1 MTQYGAALPAKA
13 ATGGEMKDKL
23 GEFWRSPA
31 LKALD
36 RRGLATV
43 AIASLAGNVLM
54 FALPLYSLQ
63 VYDRVLT
70 ARSGETLVFL
80 TLIVIAALITAAVID
95 GIRGRLLL
103 RISNAYMVAMGPR
116 VLDAAIAQSAK
127 SSEPA
132 TQSLRDLGVVRGFVS
147 SAQGLAT
154 LFDAPLVPLF
164 LIVLYLIHPG
174 LGHAM
179 VVAIVALLLLSYATE
194 HLTREPLKK
203 AGEAAMLA
211 QRRADGVMQNA
222 EVVEAMGMRAA
233 MLEYWRTAQ
242 NAALVEGS
250 VAADRSGSLSS
261 IAKAVRMLVSMMMI
275 ALGGWFAIHEQITTG
290 GMIASS
296 IIATRGLAPLEMLIS
311 TWRQMSAARASV
323 NRLNQALAKYTRADN
338 ATRLPRPEGQ
348 LAVERVVFV
357 PEGAERPVLQG
368 VDFALPAG
376 KWLGL
381 IGPSGAGKTTLAK
394 IMCGIWPARS
404 GVVRL
409 DGADVYTWNRT
420 DFGRYCG
427 YLPQD
432 IELFAGSI
440 RDNIARFGDAEDEA
454 VIEAAKAAGCH
465 ELILRLPQGYDTVVG
480 ASGAGLSG
488 GQRQRIGLARAL
500 FGKPRLLVL
509 DEPNSNLDNEGEQA
523 LINAILAA
531 RDAGAT
537 VIMVSHRPSLLAAC
551 DYVAVLSEGRLAQY
565 GPRDEVFN
573 KLKTGAQPLHAVK
586 EA

>member
-1 MTQYGAALPAKA
+1 
-13 ATGGEMKDKL
+13 MKNKL
-23 GEFWRSPA
+23 DEFWRSPA
-31 LKALD
+31 LTGVSRK
-36 RRGLATV
+36 GLV
-43 AIASLAGNVLM
+43 VVGIASLAGNVLM

-70 ARSGETLVFL
+70 SRSSETLLFL
-80 TLIVIAALITAAVID
+80 TLIVVAALITAAIID

-103 RISNAYMVAMGPR
+103 RISNAYMLAMGPR
-116 VLDAAIAQSAK
+116 VLDAAITQSAR

-132 TQSLRDLGVVRGFVS
+132 TQPLRDLGVVRSFIS
-147 SAQGLAT
+147 SPLGLAT

-164 LIVLYLIHPG
+164 LIVIYLIHPG

-179 VVAIVALLLLSYATE
+179 VVAIVVLLLLSYATE
-194 HLTREPLKK
+194 YLTRGPLKK
-203 AGEAAMLA
+203 AGESAILA

-222 EVVEAMGMRAA
+222 EVIEAMGMRTA
-233 MLEYWRTAQ
+233 MLGYWNAAQ
-242 NAALVEGS
+242 GDALVEGS

-261 IAKAVRMLVSMMMI
+261 IAKGVRMLVSMLMV
-275 ALGGWFAIHEQITTG
+275 ALGGWFAIHEEITSG

-323 NRLNQALAKYTRADN
+323 TRLNQALEKYTRIDS
-338 ATRLPRPEGQ
+338 ATRLPTPEGK
-348 LAVERVVFV
+348 LVVERVVFAA
-357 PEGAERPVLQG
+357 EGVDRPVLQA
-368 VDFALPAG
+368 VDFTLPAG

-381 IGPSGAGKTTLAK
+381 IGPSGAGKSTLAK
-394 IMCGIWPARS
+394 IMCGIWPTRS

-409 DGADVYTWNRT
+409 DGADVYAWDRT

-432 IELFAGSI
+432 IELFAGSV
-440 RDNIARFGDAEDEA
+440 RDNIARFGDGEDEA

-509 DEPNSNLDNEGEQA
+509 DEPNSNLDNDGEQA
-523 LINAILAA
+523 LVNAILAV
-531 RDAGAT
+531 RDSGAT
-537 VIMVSHRPSLLAAC
+537 VVMISHRPSLLAAC
-551 DYVAVLSEGRLAQY
+551 DYVAVLNEGRLVQY
-565 GPRDEVFN
+565 GLRDDVFG
-573 KLKTGAQPLHAVK
+573 KLKAGAQPLHAVK